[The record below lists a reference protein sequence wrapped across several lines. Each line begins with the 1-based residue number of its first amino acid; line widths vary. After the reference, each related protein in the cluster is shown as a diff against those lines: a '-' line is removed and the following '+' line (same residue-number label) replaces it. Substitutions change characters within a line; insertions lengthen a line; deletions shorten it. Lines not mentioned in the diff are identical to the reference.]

1 VSEPVVTVF
10 RLLGRREPKN
20 PGQGHGQTR
29 FDLLI
34 QPLMVREGSD
44 ASDKR
49 LSEGLAESPSAL
61 RAGPGK
67 TDTRLHSGEA
77 GT

>member
-44 ASDKR
+44 AAQDSSLQVR
-49 LSEGLAESPSAL
+49 LAKESPAQ
-61 RAGPGK
+61 
-67 TDTRLHSGEA
+67 T
-77 GT
+77 